1 MSTATS
7 WIAQR
12 PHRHGVEGCIRDT
25 GINVW
30 GLVERRRLGW
40 ADARI
45 LQSIQGLT
53 DVDLEAAWYYALK
66 HGDEMDDFIRRN
78 AEA

>member
-1 MSTATS
+1 MPPATS
-7 WIAQR
+7 WITQR
-12 PHRHGVEGCIRDT
+12 PHRHGAEGCIRDT

-30 GLVERRRLGW
+30 GLVERRRMGW

-45 LQSIQGLT
+45 LESIQGLT
-53 DVDLEAAWYYALK
+53 AEDLEAAWQYAAR
-66 HGDEMDDFIRRN
+66 HPDEIDAFIRRN